1 MDGMKSLIH
10 KTMMQYFLCTVM
22 MFLLMAPMFYLLTK
36 HFYAEDLIDLIE
48 SVEKGRGIPDLDLE
62 EDIMA
67 GVMLQFML
75 IFAILSVAMYV
86 TVRFITRRLWHPFDD
101 TLAKT
106 ENFKLAQKDV
116 PVFEYT
122 DIREFNRLND
132 SIRSLISKNLDI
144 YRIQKEFTENA
155 SHELQTPL
163 AVTRSKLDLLLQEDL
178 SERQYEIVSEL
189 YDLNTRMGH
198 LNRNLLL
205 LAKIENEQYVK
216 TEAIAIGNFIENL
229 IPSYNLLKE
238 GCRVRFDDRMKKE
251 GIVNA
256 NPILLECLLNNL
268 VVNAIR
274 HTAVGTVDVLLNGKG
289 QISVVNPGESPLDA
303 ESVFQ
308 RFKSGDSNV
317 NGSGLGLA
325 IVKAICEFHGW
336 KVTYS
341 HVNWHHEFTV
351 TVK

>member
-1 MDGMKSLIH
+1 
-10 KTMMQYFLCTVM
+10 
-22 MFLLMAPMFYLLTK
+22 
-36 HFYAEDLIDLIE
+36 
-48 SVEKGRGIPDLDLE
+48 
-62 EDIMA
+62 
-67 GVMLQFML
+67 
-75 IFAILSVAMYV
+75 MYV

-106 ENFKLAQKDV
+106 ENFKLTQKDV

-274 HTAVGTVDVLLNGKG
+274 HTAEGTIDVLLSGKG

>member
-36 HFYAEDLIDLIE
+36 YFYAEDLIDLIE

-106 ENFKLAQKDV
+106 ENFKLTQKDV

-274 HTAVGTVDVLLNGKG
+274 HTAEGTVDVLLSGKG

>member
-1 MDGMKSLIH
+1 MKSLIH
-10 KTMMQYFLCTVM
+10 KTMMQYFICTVV

-48 SVEKGRGIPDLDLE
+48 SVRKGKGIPELDLE

-67 GVMLQFML
+67 GVMLQFIL
-75 IFAILSVAMYV
+75 IFAVLSMAMYV
-86 TVRFITRRLWHPFDD
+86 TVRFITRRLWLPFDD

-106 ENFKLAQKDV
+106 ESFKLTQKDV
-116 PVFEYT
+116 PVFRKT
-122 DIREFNRLND
+122 DITEFNRLND
-132 SIRSLISKNLDI
+132 SLRSLISKNLDI

-163 AVTRSKLDLLLQEDL
+163 AVTRSKLDLLLQENL
-178 SERQYEIVSEL
+178 SERQYELVSEL

-205 LAKIENEQYVK
+205 LAKIENEQYVS
-216 TEAIAIGNFIENL
+216 TEAIAIRSFVENL
-229 IPSYNLLKE
+229 IPSYNLLKA
-238 GCRVRFDDRMKKE
+238 GCRVMLDDGKE
-251 GIVNA
+251 EEWIVNA

-274 HTAVGTVDVLLNGKG
+274 HTDKGTVEVRLCGKG
-289 QISVVNPGESPLDA
+289 KIAVINPGDSPLDA

-308 RFKSGDSNV
+308 RFKSGDSNK

-341 HVNWHHEFTV
+341 HVQGHHEFTV